1 MGEAD
6 AVIRSGRWLPP
17 AIRRRAALI
26 GPRAGAPGAFAVGV
40 LGSEYRGIVVDWL
53 LVDGVCV
60 CVGWGG
66 GLGDLAV
73 ALCSS
78 DLSTVLGLVCG
89 ALWWW
94 VDGSLVWFAGCCWI
108 LCLLP
113 DVRLRAYILGGVV
126 AIGRFRCTD
135 AFATQSDW

>member
-6 AVIRSGRWLPP
+6 AVIRSGRWLPL

-60 CVGWGG
+60 CVWGG
-66 GLGDLAV
+66 GGGVRGILRWRSARRISRR
-73 ALCSS
+73 C
-78 DLSTVLGLVCG
+78 
-89 ALWWW
+89 W
-94 VDGSLVWFAGCCWI
+94 VWF
-108 LCLLP
+108 
-113 DVRLRAYILGGVV
+113 V
-126 AIGRFRCTD
+126 GRFGGG
-135 AFATQSDW
+135 